1 MQQFEKLTLGSRIW
15 TQFCWFLSRL
25 YELEFTIYHSNN
37 KAVGLNACLNRYWGQ
52 FEAIFLPRNFFS
64 FGNFAFTGAWIFR
77 LNSCC
82 RLLNQNKPQRTSP
95 GGTNFF
101 LFLATVISN
110 LFTQFKQTPNKREAK
125 IYFERIID
133 SSAISENFNLPAC
146 KHASHEGRGGGR
158 IAQS

>member
-1 MQQFEKLTLGSRIW
+1 MRPRVTLLTSGYRRAFWIWYLTYRFMNRSVTTLMQQFEKLTLGSRIW

-37 KAVGLNACLNRYWGQ
+37 KVVGLNACLNRYWGQ

-82 RLLNQNKPQRTSP
+82 RLLNQNKPQRTSL
-95 GGTNFF
+95 GGSIFFSFLPQSSQTCLNRLQTNAR
-101 LFLATVISN
+101 LK
-110 LFTQFKQTPNKREAK
+110 FT
-125 IYFERIID
+125 
-133 SSAISENFNLPAC
+133 SS
-146 KHASHEGRGGGR
+146 G
-158 IAQS
+158 